1 MLNSGNYPIRIAPH
15 TRVDHTDSD
24 ECILLQRLS
33 EGDRAAFWLLWNQH
47 QAYLYRRCLGWTGG
61 NRTHAEEALSQASLK
76 AWAKL
81 PNSAAK
87 IANPKAWLI
96 RLTYNLCVDLQR
108 QRNRRAF
115 GVENVEEL
123 TTSATEA
130 TISNFESPESAV
142 LRREMGEQIRRAID
156 ELPPRLRYPFVMRFC
171 REMSYADIAQQL
183 DLSNSNARK
192 RIQQARSVLQKQ
204 LAPYIA
210 DTPGESLRNRS
221 SSSSKKLNRKKFT
234 KSDRPSS

>member
-1 MLNSGNYPIRIAPH
+1 MHRTIQ
-15 TRVDHTDSD
+15 TRVDRTSSQ
-24 ECILLQRLS
+24 EQILLQRLS
-33 EGDRAAFWLLWNQH
+33 GGDRAAFWLLWNQH

-61 NRTHAEEALSQASLK
+61 NRTHAEEVLSQASLK
-76 AWAKL
+76 AWTKL
-81 PNSAAK
+81 PHSAAK

-123 TTSATEA
+123 TASATEA
-130 TISNFESPESAV
+130 AISNFESPESAV
-142 LRREMGEQIRRAID
+142 LRREMGEQIRQAID

-171 REMSYADIAQQL
+171 REMSYADIAQKL
-183 DLSNSNARK
+183 ELSNSNARK
-192 RIQQARSVLQKQ
+192 RIQQARSLLKKQ
-204 LAPYIA
+204 LAPYVA
-210 DTPGESLRNRS
+210 DTPGESLHDRPS
-221 SSSSKKLNRKKFT
+221 SPKKTMKTKKFT

>member
-1 MLNSGNYPIRIAPH
+1 MSNAENRPVRSV
-15 TRVDHTDSD
+15 TRTADR
-24 ECILLQRLS
+24 ILLQRVS
-33 EGDRAAFWLLWNQH
+33 SGDRAAFWLLWNQH
-47 QAYLYRRCLGWTGG
+47 RDYLYRRCLGWTGG
-61 NRTHAEEALSQASLK
+61 NSTHAEEVLSQASLK
-76 AWAKL
+76 AWSKL
-81 PNSAAK
+81 PGFATK

-108 QRNRRAF
+108 QRNRSAF

-123 TTSATEA
+123 TSSVTDVA
-130 TISNFESPESAV
+130 ISTFESPESMV
-142 LRREMGEQIRRAID
+142 LRREMGEEIRRAID

-192 RIQQARSVLQKQ
+192 RIQQARSLLQKQ
-204 LAPYIA
+204 LAPYVGA
-210 DTPGESLRNRS
+210 LSHSTN
-221 SSSSKKLNRKKFT
+221 KKLPAKKFT

>member
-1 MLNSGNYPIRIAPH
+1 MTMMLNSE
-15 TRVDHTDSD
+15 TRTRSD
-24 ECILLQRLS
+24 RTNPDEQILLKRLS
-33 EGDRAAFWLLWNQH
+33 EGDRSAFWLLWNQH

-61 NRTHAEEALSQASLK
+61 NRTYAEEALSQASLK

-87 IANPKAWLI
+87 ITHPKAWLI
-96 RLTYNLCVDLQR
+96 RLTYNLCIDLQR
-108 QRNRRAF
+108 QRNRSAF

-123 TTSATEA
+123 TASATDV
-130 TISNFESPESAV
+130 TLSNFESPESAV

-192 RIQQARSVLQKQ
+192 RIQQARSLLQKQ
-204 LAPYIA
+204 LAPYVA
-210 DTPGESLRNRS
+210 ERAS
-221 SSSSKKLNRKKFT
+221 SPNQKLKTKKFT
-234 KSDRPSS
+234 KSDRSSS

>member
-1 MLNSGNYPIRIAPH
+1 MRSFTGTARHANA
-15 TRVDHTDSD
+15 SD
-24 ECILLQRLS
+24 RILLQRLS
-33 EGDRAAFWLLWNQH
+33 TGDRAAFWLLWNQH
-47 QAYLYRRCLGWTGG
+47 RDYLYRRCLGWTGG
-61 NRTHAEEALSQASLK
+61 NRTHAEEVLSQASLK

-81 PNSAAK
+81 PGFAAQ

-96 RLTYNLCVDLQR
+96 RLTYNLCVDWQR
-108 QRNRRAF
+108 QRNRSAF

-123 TTSATEA
+123 TSSVTDAA
-130 TISNFESPESAV
+130 ISTFESPESMV
-142 LRREMGEQIRRAID
+142 LRREMGEEIRRAID

-192 RIQQARSVLQKQ
+192 RIQQARSLLQKQ
-204 LAPYIA
+204 LAPYV
-210 DTPGESLRNRS
+210 GERS
-221 SSSSKKLNRKKFT
+221 HSPIQKSPTKKFT